1 MEVTMK
7 LDLKRSV
14 LLSAVAMGL
23 VLVLLNMI
31 SRNWF
36 KRWDLT
42 DNKMYSLSE
51 SSENVLSQIDDLL
64 TVKVYFSDDLP
75 GEYGNNRRY
84 LQDILEEYAA
94 ISNGN
99 LRFEFYKPEDDQ
111 NLEQEAQKA
120 GIQPVQLQV
129 VENDKMEVKRVLMG
143 LTIHY
148 EDQKEVIP
156 LIQSTTGLEYEITTK
171 IKKLVDTNK
180 TIIAMADMDDEP
192 DSKNQNIASLLRQR
206 YQVRNTNL
214 SQAVP
219 ENIDVILINGVE
231 DSLSADVK
239 KNLSDFINQGGNVFM
254 SQGRIHTDLQTQQAT
269 PIQSD
274 VFDFLN
280 SYGINIAENLVLD
293 KHCSRV
299 SVQQNMGFIRMNVPM
314 EYPFLPI
321 VKNFNEAEAMVNG
334 LEQLSV
340 FFPSE
345 IITDSLPTNVNITP
359 LFSSSKKSSTMSGN
373 YNLNPDPKANPA
385 LLMLN
390 QQGKSLAVRSEITN
404 HETGILG
411 QIILVSDSRFLLD
424 DGGGGIPENHIF
436 LMNAIDYLAGDQ
448 ELIELRSREITNR
461 PLSEISDES
470 KKTWKWLNIT
480 LPSLLIVGFGFVR
493 LHRQR
498 KRANIMEEIYD

>member
-1 MEVTMK
+1 MEVEMK
-7 LDLKRSV
+7 FDFKQSV
-14 LLSAVAMGL
+14 ILSATTVAI
-23 VLVLLNMI
+23 VLVLLNLV

-36 KRWDLT
+36 KRLDLT

-51 SSENVLSQIDDLL
+51 SSKNVLDQIDDLL
-64 TVKVYFSDDLP
+64 TIKVYFSDDLP

-84 LQDILEEYAA
+84 LQDILEEYEA
-94 ISNGN
+94 ISDGN
-99 LRFEFYKPEDDQ
+99 LRFEFYKPESDQ
-111 NLEQEAQKA
+111 KLEEEAQKT

-156 LIQSTTGLEYEITTK
+156 LIQSTTGLEYEISTK

-180 TIIAMADMDDEP
+180 TIIAMADTDDKSN
-192 DSKNQNIASLLRQR
+192 SKNQNISSLLRQR
-206 YQVRNTNL
+206 YQVRNVNL
-214 SQAVP
+214 STVVS

-231 DSLSADVK
+231 DSLSSEVK
-239 KNLSDFINQGGNVFM
+239 KNLIDFISRGGNVFLA
-254 SQGRIHTDLQTQQAT
+254 QGRIHTDLQTQQAT

-274 VFDFLN
+274 IFDLLN
-280 SYGINIAENLVLD
+280 TYGITIAENLVLD

-321 VKNFNEAEAMVNG
+321 VRNFNEDEAMVSG

-345 IITDSLPTNVNITP
+345 IMMDSLLENVNITP

-385 LLMLN
+385 LRMLN
-390 QQGKSLAVRSEITN
+390 QKGKSLAVRTEITN
-404 HETGILG
+404 SETGTLG
-411 QIILVSDSRFLLD
+411 QLILVSDSRFMLD

-436 LMNAIDYLAGDQ
+436 LMNAVDYLAGDQ
-448 ELIELRSREITNR
+448 ELIKLRSREITNR
-461 PLSEISDES
+461 PLEEISDEA
-470 KKTWKWLNIT
+470 KKTWKWVNIT
-480 LPSLLIVGFGFVR
+480 LPSLLIVGFGFFR
-493 LHRQR
+493 LQRQR
-498 KRANIMEEIYD
+498 QRASIMEEIYD